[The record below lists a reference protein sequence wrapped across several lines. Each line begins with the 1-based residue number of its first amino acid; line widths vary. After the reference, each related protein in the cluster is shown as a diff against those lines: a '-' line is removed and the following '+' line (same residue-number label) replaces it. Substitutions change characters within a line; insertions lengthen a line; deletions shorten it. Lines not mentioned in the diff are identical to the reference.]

1 MQRHREPRYNVWESI
16 VLMLIEGT
24 EAKYSAATLVDI
36 SRTGCR
42 VVSVLDLAVGA
53 EVLFT
58 LNSVAI
64 AGRVRHCK
72 PAADSFAAGVEI
84 TSVSGGVAAPPSCA
98 SD

>member
-1 MQRHREPRYNVWESI
+1 MIDGQ
-16 VLMLIEGT
+16 

-42 VVSVLDLAVGA
+42 VVSALDLEVGA

-64 AGRVRHCK
+64 AGRVRHCQ
-72 PAADSFAAGVEI
+72 PSADSFAAGVEI
-84 TSVSGGVAAPPSCA
+84 TSVAGGVAAPANQSPISIPEIA
-98 SD
+98 RSSR